1 MNISVFGAGYVGL
14 VTAACLAEVGHTVVC
29 FDTNTDRVAALR
41 KGHVPIYEPG
51 LTELVGSG
59 IASGRLKFSDEAAQA
74 VAHGR
79 VLVLAVGTPSQADGS
94 VDMSQ
99 MLAAADDI
107 GKHATHQKTVVVK
120 STVPVGTNALLTKKF
135 AGLPVTVVSNPEF
148 LKEGSAVMDGLKP
161 DRVIVG
167 CDTQDDERLMR
178 ELYDPFS
185 RHHDKLLVMSPIS
198 AELVKYGANSMLA
211 TRISFMNELAEYTGC
226 VGGDIEEV
234 RRGMGAD
241 PRIGASFLYPGIGF
255 GGSCFPKDLRALGS
269 QMRASGIEP
278 NIIEAVVKRNAR
290 QIDLVLTI
298 LRRETLK
305 RDAATRNQPVI
316 AIWGVAFKPNTD
328 DVREAP
334 SLALTEQ
341 LIASGADVRL
351 ADPVVESVSIVAN
364 GAEKLLSV
372 AKSEYEAADGADA
385 LVLVTE
391 WRQFRRPDFV
401 RLAQVM
407 RGRTVIDGRNQWR
420 PSEVREAGLNYFG
433 IGRE

>member
-1 MNISVFGAGYVGL
+1 

>member
-148 LKEGSAVMDGLKP
+148 LKEGSAVTDGLKP

-178 ELYDPFS
+178 ELYEPFS

-305 RDAATRNQPVI
+305 RDAATRNRPVI

-433 IGRE
+433 IGR